1 MDPEAWFAGS
11 LLGDEHRVG
20 SSFRGW
26 RIDAA
31 RKDSVMKDL
40 VQMGCQGEEGR
51 QMHQALS
58 DELRLREA
66 VGKVR
71 ESSQG

>member
-11 LLGDEHRVG
+11 SLGDEHQVG
-20 SSFRGW
+20 NSFPGW

-31 RKDSVMKDL
+31 RKDSVMEDL
-40 VQMGCQGEEGR
+40 VRMGCQVEEGR
-51 QMHQALS
+51 QMHQALT